1 LEAWLAARVASLGV
15 QSGDDLALLSPS
27 DFLAPE
33 LPYESRS
40 AVENDYP
47 LTVSVG
53 DASYRADYDLSRN
66 QVTLHMLKGSRK
78 EAPTLGYLP
87 KFPGLRILV
96 EGPRGLT
103 VLRARG

>member
-1 LEAWLAARVASLGV
+1 VDAWLAARVASLGV

-33 LPYESRS
+33 LPHESRS
-40 AVENDYP
+40 AVENEYP
-47 LTVSVG
+47 LTVNVG
-53 DASYRADYDLSRN
+53 DASYRADYDLARN

-78 EAPTLGYLP
+78 EPPTLGYLP